1 MNERT
6 QNRLAW
12 LVACI
17 LAALTL
23 VAYGYAGRA
32 AGGGEPLMPL
42 DDTYIHFQYARQL
55 AGGQPFV
62 YNPGYV
68 PTSGATSFLYPFIL
82 AAGTLIGFRDL
93 NLGVWAMIVGALAF
107 AGAIYLVYRIG
118 RLRAP
123 FVPALLIACAFG
135 IHGAFA
141 WHAMSG
147 METLLVVFALLL
159 TLFMLVRGSVPGL
172 AFSAALLALLRPEGG
187 AWAVIAVLGSVFGV
201 LGSQFLVLSSQFSV
215 LSSQFSPPGSHT
227 EPGTQNSEPR
237 TQNPELRTQNWELRT
252 FYALPLLALAVQPV
266 VNWLVTGTAVAT
278 GNQAKSLLAA
288 LASPDEIAR
297 RIIDNFVR
305 MWREWWLPTDT
316 SVYVGIVIAVL
327 AVVGII
333 RAFSEGKSLFK
344 RGREEEEKRK
354 TLFISSPLP
363 LLNKILSVFSV
374 PLRFISQSPY
384 RLAVVV
390 ILLWLLAGAAA
401 ISTLDTAFW
410 HFKRYQMP
418 LIALLFPLAAW
429 GMGAI
434 SRQVSGIRYQ
444 ESAKCRVQS
453 AKDFVQ
459 GSRFDVP
466 STGNSVA
473 RTQNTEHRTKA
484 SSLITHYL
492 VPIVAFA
499 SLLPTVAPWLGHYA
513 LNVGYVYAQ
522 PYQMARWLAAH
533 TETDAVIAVHDVG
546 MMRYVGGRT
555 TLDIVGL
562 TTPGAAEFWRQGP
575 GAIGQF
581 LMRQRPDYI
590 AAYGEGHGLGLGYL
604 QSTGLYADPLATFSV
619 ALDPVY
625 NVALAAPTQGI
636 YRPDWTTATP
646 QAVAHQRALMIYTDI
661 GGIDQVDQI
670 DVGDVAN
677 ERAHDYRWRNARPTA
692 GFPTEFYQFGSLDC
706 AVDCT
711 LMDGG
716 RRINGEESFTLSTQP
731 NRALFL
737 LTRLHAG
744 HPGEFDVYVGDTLV
758 ATRVIPHLPGAWYEV
773 LTYIPAERVTD
784 ERTHIRIVPR
794 LPAGDYM
801 PYMHWALQSRF
812 PVAFAVCGV
821 DAQATY
827 QDGVFSFNDG
837 VFVVLPDR
845 LEINFNWMNGEPGQ
859 PQARGDYV
867 LFVHVLAADG
877 GIVAQT
883 DTRPANGTLP
893 PGNWLPSMLVDT
905 IVVDLHNIP
914 AGTYAVAIGWYD
926 PQTFERLLPTLTPN
940 ARAGTRVSDD
950 GRLFIGT
957 ITVPESWEE

>member
-23 VAYGYAGRA
+23 VAYGYVARA
-32 AGGGEPLMPL
+32 AAGGEPLMPL

-55 AGGQPFV
+55 ASGQPFV
-62 YNPGYV
+62 YNPGYA

-82 AAGTLIGFRDL
+82 AAGYLIGFRDL

-123 FVPALLIACAFG
+123 FVPALLIASAFG

-159 TLFMLVRGSVPGL
+159 TLFMLVRESLPGL
-172 AFSAALLALLRPEGG
+172 AISAALLALLRPEGG
-187 AWAVIAVLGSVFGV
+187 VWAIIAVAAALGTLHGAPKRGV
-201 LGSQFLVLSSQFSV
+201 KLLIAPV
-215 LSSQFSPPGSHT
+215 
-227 EPGTQNSEPR
+227 
-237 TQNPELRTQNWELRT
+237 
-252 FYALPLLALAVQPV
+252 LALAVQPL
-266 VNWLVTGTAVAT
+266 VNGLVTGTAVAT

-297 RIIDNFVR
+297 RIVENFAR
-305 MWREWWLPTDT
+305 MWREWFLPTDT
-316 SVYVGIVIAVL
+316 TVYVGIVIAVL
-327 AVVGII
+327 AVVGIATVFI
-333 RAFSEGKSLFK
+333 EEKSLFK
-344 RGREEEEKRK
+344 RGRVQEEQRK
-354 TLFISSPLP
+354 TLFLSSPLP
-363 LLNKILSVFSV
+363 LLNKILLSLF
-374 PLRFISQSPY
+374 PY

-390 ILLWLLAGAAA
+390 VLLWLLAGAAA

-429 GMGAI
+429 GVGAI
-434 SRQVSGIRYQ
+434 KTHQSSR
-444 ESAKCRVQS
+444 
-453 AKDFVQ
+453 
-459 GSRFDVP
+459 
-466 STGNSVA
+466 
-473 RTQNTEHRTKA
+473 
-484 SSLITHYL
+484 ITHYL
-492 VPIVAFA
+492 VSIIAFV
-499 SLLPTVAPWLGHYA
+499 SLLSIVAPWLGHYA

-522 PYQMARWLAAH
+522 PYQMARWLAAN
-533 TETDAVIAVHDVG
+533 TEADAVIAVHDVG

-575 GAIGQF
+575 GAVGQF
-581 LMRQRPDYI
+581 LLRQRPDYI
-590 AAYGEGHGLGLGYL
+590 AAYGEGHGVGLGYL
-604 QSTGLYADPLATFSV
+604 QSTGLYAEALATFSV

-636 YRPDWTTATP
+636 YRPDWITATP
-646 QAVAHQRALMIYTDI
+646 QAVAHQRALMIHTDI
-661 GGIDQVDQI
+661 AGMDPVDQI

-677 ERAHDYRWRNARPTA
+677 ERAHDYRWRNDRPTA
-692 GFPTEFYQFGSLDC
+692 GFPTEFYQFTSLDC
-706 AVDCT
+706 AENCT

-744 HPGEFDVYVGDTLV
+744 HPGEFDVYVDDTLI

-773 LTYIPAERVTD
+773 LTYIPAERIT
-784 ERTHIRIVPR
+784 EARTQIRIVPR

-845 LEINFNWMNGEPGQ
+845 LIINFNWMNGEPGQ

-877 GIVAQT
+877 SIVAQT
-883 DTRPANGTLP
+883 DMRPANGTLP
-893 PGNWLPSMLVDT
+893 PGNWLPSMLVDA
-905 IVVDLHNIP
+905 IVVDLHNIS
-914 AGTYAVAIGWYD
+914 AGTYDVAIGWYD
-926 PQTFERLLPTLTPN
+926 PQTFERLLPTLTAS
-940 ARAGTRVSDD
+940 ARVGTRVSDD

-957 ITVPESWEE
+957 ITIPES